1 MIQKLIETL
10 VIEFLLGLTV
20 KIAKAW
26 VRSTLRR
33 CLVHLPQGII
43 DHHVEIFEGHI
54 DSSDRALALW
64 HAASTALWGARRIAC
79 QEIIRADNN
88 WARELVTLHW
98 PEDSE
103 TQGGWHDPSE
113 ENAWRMAKA
122 LACDAE
128 LVSRLQQSDNKKTLH
143 LANSLDLLGAV
154 TVVAPSDLGA
164 VEPDLEAAEPASYLN
179 NCEGRA
185 RALVEAA
192 KPSLND
198 PNLLPELEGL
208 ARALA
213 RGADLIFLSRSICA
227 TAADTPDPDGEQGSS
242 LLVRAARQA

>member
-1 MIQKLIETL
+1 
-10 VIEFLLGLTV
+10 
-20 KIAKAW
+20 
-26 VRSTLRR
+26 
-33 CLVHLPQGII
+33 
-43 DHHVEIFEGHI
+43 
-54 DSSDRALALW
+54 
-64 HAASTALWGARRIAC
+64 
-79 QEIIRADNN
+79 
-88 WARELVTLHW
+88 
-98 PEDSE
+98 
-103 TQGGWHDPSE
+103 
-113 ENAWRMAKA
+113 MAKA

-154 TVVAPSDLGA
+154 

-213 RGADLIFLSRSICA
+213 MGADLIFLSRSICA